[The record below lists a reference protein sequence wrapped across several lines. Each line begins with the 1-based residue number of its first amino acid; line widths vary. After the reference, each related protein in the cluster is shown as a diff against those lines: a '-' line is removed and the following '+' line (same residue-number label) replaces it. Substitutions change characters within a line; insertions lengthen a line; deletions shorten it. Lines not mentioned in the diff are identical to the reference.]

1 MGLDLHGIQHEE
13 VQALLDSYIFNND
26 PPFEIITGNSLE
38 MKKIVLEILK
48 EYKLNYFQINEG
60 SLVVLR

>member
-1 MGLDLHGIQHEE
+1 
-13 VQALLDSYIFNND
+13 
-26 PPFEIITGNSLE
+26 LE